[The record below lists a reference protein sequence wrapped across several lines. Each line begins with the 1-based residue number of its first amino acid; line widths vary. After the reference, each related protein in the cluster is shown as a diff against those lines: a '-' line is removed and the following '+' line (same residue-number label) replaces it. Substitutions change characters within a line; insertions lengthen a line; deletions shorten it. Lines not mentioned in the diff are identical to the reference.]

1 MQRAPASRAARAAV
15 TARPRYRRRMT
26 KLIACVL
33 VLAVA
38 ATACKKEQAPPSAPE
53 PPPTSQFDER
63 QACTADAD
71 CEVVEIECCD
81 HCNGGTVVGVHR
93 DHVADVRQ
101 TYVPADKCEGVACT
115 KMACAE
121 GPIAFCK
128 DGACATRTGDR
139 EDAVP
144 LPAP

>member
-1 MQRAPASRAARAAV
+1 MPKIIASCLVALALAACSKEAAPPTAPA
-15 TARPRYRRRMT
+15 
-26 KLIACVL
+26 
-33 VLAVA
+33 
-38 ATACKKEQAPPSAPE
+38 

-81 HCNGGTVVGVHR
+81 HCN
-93 DHVADVRQ
+93 DVRQ
-101 TYVPADKCEGVACT
+101 SYVPADKCDGVACT

-121 GPIAFCK
+121 PPIAFCK

-144 LPAP
+144 LPAL

>member
-1 MQRAPASRAARAAV
+1 
-15 TARPRYRRRMT
+15 MT
-26 KLIACVL
+26 KLIASC
-33 VLAVA
+33 AVA
-38 ATACKKEQAPPSAPE
+38 LALAACSKEAAPPTAPA

-101 TYVPADKCEGVACT
+101 TYVPADTCDGVACT

-121 GPIAFCK
+121 QPIPFCK
-128 DGACATRTGDR
+128 EGACATRTGDR